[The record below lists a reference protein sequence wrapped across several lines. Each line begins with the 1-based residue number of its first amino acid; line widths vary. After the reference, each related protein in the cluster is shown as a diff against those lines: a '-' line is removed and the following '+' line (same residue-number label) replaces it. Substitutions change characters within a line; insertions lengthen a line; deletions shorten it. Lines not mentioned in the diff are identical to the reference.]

1 MRFSTTPLSRRS
13 SVRIG
18 SVLVAALTMVP
29 LAACGGPQ
37 ASEPVS
43 SAPVEGSWDS
53 VEAAAAEEGK
63 AVLYI
68 AVPGLEDAISEGFAK
83 AYPDIDLEIV
93 RLATGDLLARIDH
106 ERDAGADGADVVLN
120 GDTAWFQDN
129 SDQFLQLGPS
139 IEEFWGESDQV
150 FDDGKYVT
158 SDYLPSQLVVNTE
171 ALAASG
177 AHPIES
183 FDDLLQ
189 PELEDGLIGLAGPN
203 ISSGQ
208 AQYWAYLYDIHGQQ
222 FFEDL
227 AALNPDI
234 YDNSVT
240 QLIQSLGAGSH
251 AAGLFSYATLTGPLI
266 ADGAPIETLVEEPTI
281 VVSHKMAVPAWSHRP
296 NAGLVLANWM
306 LSREGQIA
314 IFGGG
319 GVASPM
325 PAEALGDVPDTMIKL
340 PEDIKVTDGILTDEQ
355 QAFVD
360 DVWRPLFNN

>member
-1 MRFSTTPLSRRS
+1 MRFSTTPISRRS
-13 SVRIG
+13 SARAAW
-18 SVLVAALTMVP
+18 VLVAALIVAP
-29 LAACGGPQ
+29 LTACGGPQ

-43 SAPVEGSWDS
+43 NGPAEGSWEE
-53 VEAAAAEEGK
+53 VEAAAADEGK

-68 AVPGLEDAISEGFAK
+68 AVPGLEDAITEGFAK

-93 RLATGDLLARIDH
+93 RLATGDLLARVNH

-129 SDQFLQLGPS
+129 EDQFLPLGPS
-139 IEEFWGESDQV
+139 IDEYWSDSDQV
-150 FDDGKYVT
+150 FADGRYVT

-171 ALAASG
+171 ALQASG
-177 AHPIES
+177 AHAIES
-183 FDDLLQ
+183 YDDLLQ
-189 PELEDGLIGLAGPN
+189 PELSDGLLGLAGPN

-208 AQYWAYLYDIHGQQ
+208 AQYWAYLYEIHGEQY
-222 FFEDL
+222 FRDL
-227 AALNPDI
+227 AALHPDI

-251 AAGLFSYATLTGPLI
+251 AAGLFSYATLTEPLI
-266 ADGAPIETLVEEPTI
+266 ADGAPIQTLVEEPTI
-281 VVSHKMAVPAWSHRP
+281 VVSHKMAVPEWSHRP

-314 IFGGG
+314 MFGAG

-325 PAEALGDVPDTMIKL
+325 SADALGDVPDTMIKL
-340 PEDIKVTDGILTDEQ
+340 PEDIKVTDGILTPEQ
-355 QAFVD
+355 QAFLD